1 MHISIDVSGTVF
13 RVPLDGEVIEGSV
26 FNERGASFG
35 ERDYIP
41 IQISVVSG
49 VISGQ
54 DKDSMAAI
62 HAERKERVHSKIPF
76 APEWT
81 TVAALLQVAP
91 DIPRTT
97 MGRLLRELAADGA
110 IRSTRPR
117 STRRGQN
124 ARRWT
129 RT

>member
-1 MHISIDVSGTVF
+1 MHISIDVSGTVYD
-13 RVPLDGEVIEGSV
+13 VPLDGSIVEGSV
-26 FNERGASFG
+26 DGRDAEMFG
-35 ERDYIP
+35 QVP
-41 IQISVVSG
+41 ISIRVVSG
-49 VISGQ
+49 LNRVPLP
-54 DKDSMAAI
+54 AI
-62 HAERKERVHSKIPF
+62 HAERKERVHSFIPS

-81 TVAALLQVAP
+81 TVADLLDAAA